1 MVERF
6 VRDEEAAGS
15 NPVTSTT
22 LNSIQLIWMLFF
34 HVCINFSSGFEPAFH
49 RAASRNHAE
58 GVCFES
64 CHLDLVAVDV
74 VSLAATFSKSLLAHF
89 VTAPLPTRPAALG
102 SCRSLLQH
110 SVNLNAVF
118 SFLHKFF
125 VRIRT
130 CFSSR
135 REPNSHKRHFCESGV
150 FPHCQHTKPMFFLI
164 VIYRDV
170 GKSGFF
176 QKS

>member
-1 MVERF
+1 MLFFHFCINFSSGFEPAFNR
-6 VRDEEAAGS
+6 AASRNHTEGVCFES
-15 NPVTSTT
+15 CHLDH

-49 RAASRNHAE
+49 RAASRSHTE

-64 CHLDLVAVDV
+64 CHRGLMQQ
-74 VSLAATFSKSLLAHF
+74 LLF
-89 VTAPLPTRPAALG
+89 PAYYFL
-102 SCRSLLQH
+102 CLNKFLQ
-110 SVNLNAVF
+110 NLNLPFNHAVN
-118 SFLHKFF
+118 
-125 VRIRT
+125 RIHA
-130 CFSSR
+130 SAMSA
-135 REPNSHKRHFCESGV
+135 NLGI
-150 FPHCQHTKPMFFLI
+150 FPHRQHTKPMFFLI